1 MTFWKVLAAIA
12 LAFFIITHISGDA
25 WMIIMILAMK
35 AGQYLLNCLGLQNP
49 DFFAIVGADV
59 LFVIGVVALLSSK
72 LWLPK
77 AKLSLASTKA
87 FLKQP
92 PVFLLKKAGAA
103 LIGWLVIYGFF
114 RLLDLAFQPQ
124 SDGIDKVVTRW

>member
-25 WMIIMILAMK
+25 WMIIMILTLK

-49 DFFAIVGADV
+49 DLFTIVGAEV
-59 LFVIGVVALLSSK
+59 LIVIGVVALLKSK
-72 LWLPK
+72 SWRPK
-77 AKLSLASTKA
+77 AKLWLLQKSKLWLASTKA

-92 PVFLLKKAGAA
+92 PAFLL
-103 LIGWLVIYGFF
+103 
-114 RLLDLAFQPQ
+114 
-124 SDGIDKVVTRW
+124 